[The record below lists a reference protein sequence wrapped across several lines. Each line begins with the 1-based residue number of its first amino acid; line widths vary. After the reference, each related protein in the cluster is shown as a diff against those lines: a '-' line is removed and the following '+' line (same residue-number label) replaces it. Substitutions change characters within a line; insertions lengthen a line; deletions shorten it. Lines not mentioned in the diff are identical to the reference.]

1 MAHLASLLP
10 FFARYRRK
18 LFQGLA
24 AIFASVA
31 IGLAA
36 PVVVG
41 RAVDAFMTEVDFR
54 TLAVYGL
61 ILIGVTAGSGVFS
74 FLQRLILVSMSR
86 DVEYD
91 LRNDYFAHLE
101 SQPPAFFQGHHTG
114 DLMARATNDLAA
126 VRMLCGPAVMYSAN
140 TVFTAAG
147 VLFLMARIDWR
158 LTLLALATMPLVA
171 AVTQVFGARIHFHFE
186 RVQAQFADLSTRVQE
201 NLAGLRVVR
210 SYAREETEIERFAA
224 LNREYVER
232 NRRLITWTSLFHP
245 LLRLLVGIG
254 FVAVLWYGGR
264 EVGRGSITVGEF
276 VAFNFFL
283 SQLVWPMIAIGWVV
297 NLVQRGSASLARI
310 RQILATE
317 PEIRDRPPLVE
328 GREICGTLRLEG
340 LTVTYEGAAAPALA
354 DLDLEVE
361 AGQRVA
367 VVGRTG
373 SGKSTL
379 LAALP
384 RLVETSAGTI
394 RLDGIDAR
402 RLPLARLRDAIGL
415 VPQESFLFSTT
426 VGENIALGRAGAG
439 REEILEAARQAG
451 LSPDLEELPRGLD
464 TVVGERGIT
473 LSGGQKQR
481 VALARALLRR
491 PRLLLLDDC
500 LSAVDAE
507 TEERILD
514 HLREVFA
521 GRTVLQVSHR
531 LSAVRGADQIL
542 VLDSGRATERGRH
555 DELVA
560 ADGIYADLYRRQR
573 LEEELAAV

>member
-1 MAHLASLLP
+1 MVQLSSLLP

-18 LFQGLA
+18 LILGLA
-24 AIFASVA
+24 AIFVSVA

-41 RAVDAFMTEVDFR
+41 RAVDAFMADVAFR
-54 TLAVYGL
+54 SLAVYGL
-61 ILIGVTAGSGVFS
+61 LLIAITAASGVFT
-74 FLQRLILVSMSR
+74 FLKRLILVTMSR

-101 SQPPAFFQGHHTG
+101 TQPPSFFHAHHTG

-186 RVQAQFADLSTRVQE
+186 RVQAQFSSLSTQVQE

-210 SYAREETEIERFAA
+210 AYAREDSEIERFAA
-224 LNREYVER
+224 LNHDYVER
-232 NRRLITWTSLFHP
+232 NRRLIVWTSLFHP

-264 EVGRGSITVGEF
+264 QVGRGAITVGEF
-276 VAFNFFL
+276 VTFNFFL

-310 RQILATE
+310 QQILATP
-317 PEIRDRPPLVE
+317 PEIHDEPPLAEV
-328 GREICGTLRLEG
+328 GEIHGELRLSG
-340 LTVTYEGAAAPALA
+340 LTVTYGGAETPALA
-354 DLDLEVE
+354 DLDLEIG
-361 AGQRVA
+361 AGERVA
-367 VVGRTG
+367 IVGRTG

-379 LAALP
+379 LSVLP
-384 RLVETSAGTI
+384 RLVEAPEGTVW
-394 RLDGIDAR
+394 LDGVDTR
-402 RLPLARLRDAIGL
+402 RLPLARLRAAIAL

-426 VGENIALGRAGAG
+426 VEENIALGRPGAG
-439 REEILEAARQAG
+439 REEILEAARLAG
-451 LSPDLEELPRGLD
+451 LSSDLEELPRGLA

-481 VALARALLRR
+481 VSLARALLRR

-514 HLREVFA
+514 NLRQVFA

-531 LSAVRGADQIL
+531 LSAVQGADQIL
-542 VLDSGRATERGRH
+542 VLDHGRATERGRH
-555 DELVA
+555 DELLAV
-560 ADGIYADLYRRQR
+560 DGIYADLYRRQR
-573 LEEELAAV
+573 LEQELAAV